1 MFPTMQEWRYRPGG
15 MSKPAPAKRAATRRP
30 PPASRPRPAFHEPL
44 KSPSALLMAMEGR
57 AMIEWASFALAWPWL
72 KSAPRGDGHPVL
84 VLPGLCAGD
93 SSTLPI
99 RRFLEHLGYAT
110 YPWELGLN
118 FGPRDHVIKGLVDRV
133 RALQKAHRQKVSL
146 VGWSLG
152 GAMANAMALQ
162 MPERVRQVVT
172 LGSPLTG
179 HPKGTNAWRVFEL
192 VSGFRHDDERLMAL
206 VDGEPSVPTTSIM
219 SKTDG
224 IVNWRMSLAEESPI
238 AENIEVSAT
247 HMGMGA
253 NPAVLWI
260 IADRLAQAEG
270 QWKPFER
277 NHALHSL
284 LYRNPHR
291 FRLADLIA
299 P

>member
-1 MFPTMQEWRYRPGG
+1 MKQTA
-15 MSKPAPAKRAATRRP
+15 SRRP
-30 PPASRPRPAFHEPL
+30 ATNETL
-44 KSPSALLMAMEGR
+44 KAPSVLLLAMEGR
-57 AMIEWASFALAWPWL
+57 AMFEWASFAVAWPLL

-84 VLPGLCAGD
+84 VLPGLIAGD
-93 SSTLPI
+93 TSTAPL
-99 RRFLEHLGYAT
+99 RRFLCSLGYDAQ
-110 YPWELGLN
+110 PWGQGLN
-118 FGPRDHVIKGLVDRV
+118 FGPRDHVIKGMVDQV
-133 RALQKAHRQKVSL
+133 RALQKKHKKKVSI

-152 GAMANAMALQ
+152 GAMANALALR

-192 VSGFRHDDERLMAL
+192 VSGFRSDDERLMEL
-206 VDGEPSVPTTSIM
+206 VNGVPSVPTTSIM

-224 IVNWRMSLAEESPI
+224 IVNWRMSLARESKI

-247 HMGMGA
+247 HLGMGA

-260 IADRLAQAEG
+260 IADRLAQEAG
-270 QWKPFER
+270 AWKPFER
-277 NHALHSL
+277 TAGLRSL
-284 LYRNPHR
+284 LYRDPHSFR
-291 FRLADLIA
+291 FADLIA

>member
-1 MFPTMQEWRYRPGG
+1 MKRKLP
-15 MSKPAPAKRAATRRP
+15 PAPKPRRSP
-30 PPASRPRPAFHEPL
+30 PL
-44 KSPSALLMAMEGR
+44 KPPSNLLLAMEGR
-57 AMIEWASFALAWPWL
+57 AMLEWAAFALSWPLL

-93 SSTLPI
+93 NTTVPL
-99 RRFLEHLGYAT
+99 RRFLSHLGYDAR
-110 YPWELGLN
+110 PWGQGLN
-118 FGPRDHVIKGLVDRV
+118 FGPRDHVIRGMVDQV
-133 RALQKAHRQKVSL
+133 RRMESEHGRKVSL

-152 GAMANAMALQ
+152 GAMAHALALR
-162 MPERVRQVVT
+162 MPRRIRQVIT
-172 LGSPLTG
+172 LGSPLGG
-179 HPKGTNAWRVFEL
+179 HPQGTNVAKLFEL
-192 VSGFRHDDERLMAL
+192 VSGFRADDERLHAL
-206 VDGEPSVPTTSIM
+206 ISGAPPVPTTSFM

-224 IVNWRMSLAEESPI
+224 IVNWRMSLAQESPI

-253 NPAVLWI
+253 NPAVLWA

-270 QWKPFER
+270 QWRPFDR
-277 NHALHSL
+277 RSAWRYL
-284 LYRNPHR
+284 LYRNPHD

>member
-1 MFPTMQEWRYRPGG
+1 MKQIA
-15 MSKPAPAKRAATRRP
+15 SRRP
-30 PPASRPRPAFHEPL
+30 ATHQTL
-44 KSPSALLMAMEGR
+44 KAPSALLLAMEGR
-57 AMIEWASFALAWPWL
+57 AMFEWASLAFAWPLL

-84 VLPGLCAGD
+84 VLPGLIAGD
-93 SSTLPI
+93 TSTVPL
-99 RRFLEHLGYAT
+99 RRFLCELGYDAQ
-110 YPWELGLN
+110 PWGQGLN
-118 FGPRDHVIKGLVDRV
+118 FGPRDHVIKGMVDQV
-133 RALQKAHRQKVSL
+133 RALQKKHKKKVSI

-152 GAMANAMALQ
+152 GAMANALALR

-192 VSGFRHDDERLMAL
+192 VSGFSTDDERLMEL
-206 VDGEPSVPTTSIM
+206 VNGVPSVPTTSVM

-224 IVNWRMSLAEESPI
+224 IVNWRMSLARESKI

-247 HMGMGA
+247 HLGMGA

-270 QWKPFER
+270 AWKPFQR
-277 NHALHSL
+277 TAGLSTL
-284 LYRNPHR
+284 LYRDPHSFR
-291 FRLADLIA
+291 FADLIA

>member
-1 MFPTMQEWRYRPGG
+1 MKQTA
-15 MSKPAPAKRAATRRP
+15 SRRP
-30 PPASRPRPAFHEPL
+30 ATHETL
-44 KSPSALLMAMEGR
+44 KAPSALLLAMEGR
-57 AMIEWASFALAWPWL
+57 AMFEWASFAFAWPLL

-84 VLPGLCAGD
+84 VLPGLIAGD
-93 SSTLPI
+93 TSTAPL
-99 RRFLEHLGYAT
+99 RRFLCSLGYDAQ
-110 YPWELGLN
+110 PWGQGLN
-118 FGPRDHVIKGLVDRV
+118 FGPRDHVIKGMVDQV
-133 RALQKAHRQKVSL
+133 RALQKKHKKKVSI

-152 GAMANAMALQ
+152 GAMANALALR

-192 VSGFRHDDERLMAL
+192 VSGFRSDDERLMEL
-206 VDGEPSVPTTSIM
+206 VNGVPSVPTTSIM

-224 IVNWRMSLAEESPI
+224 IVNWRMSLARESDI

-247 HMGMGA
+247 HLGMGA

-260 IADRLAQAEG
+260 IANRLAQEEG
-270 QWKPFER
+270 AWKPFER
-277 NHALHSL
+277 TAGLRTL
-284 LYRNPHR
+284 LYRDPHSFR
-291 FRLADLIA
+291 FADLIA

>member
-1 MFPTMQEWRYRPGG
+1 
-15 MSKPAPAKRAATRRP
+15 
-30 PPASRPRPAFHEPL
+30 L
-44 KSPSALLMAMEGR
+44 LALEGR
-57 AMIEWASFALAWPWL
+57 ALIEWASLAWSWPL
-72 KSAPRGDGHPVL
+72 LRAAARGDGHPVL

-93 SSTLPI
+93 ASTLPL
-99 RRFLEHLGYAT
+99 RRFLGSLGYAA
-110 YPWELGLN
+110 YPWEQGAN
-118 FGPRDHVIKGLVDRV
+118 FGPRDHVIKGMVDRV
-133 RALQKAHRQKVSL
+133 RSLQKQHRQKVSL

-152 GAMANAMALQ
+152 GAMANALALR

-172 LGSPLTG
+172 LGSPLSG

-192 VSGFRHDDERLMAL
+192 VSGFRSDDERLMEL
-206 VDGEPSVPTTSIM
+206 VNGEPSVPTTSIM

-247 HMGMGA
+247 HLGMGV

-270 QWKPFER
+270 GWKPFR
-277 NHALHSL
+277 RSHALHSL